1 MLERRH
7 SKYEALC
14 IHIFWPFGRR
24 KVTESDVTASN
35 TLTFI
40 LSSAQ
45 RDEDVL
51 PRQSLLTKTE
61 IQHL

>member
-1 MLERRH
+1 MLERGN

-14 IHIFWPFGRR
+14 ILIFWPFGRR

-45 RDEDVL
+45 RDGGCVA
-51 PRQSLLTKTE
+51 KTVATN
-61 IQHL
+61 QD